1 MNINNDY
8 YLSADKYRSL
18 VERGFDFSE
27 THQFDG
33 DENSAIAAEQLYKY
47 LPPIAKIDGSDC
59 KAVLTTDWIDDE
71 ELFILSDEIEVS
83 FKRDLKI
90 FDEAFRLQTDIELP
104 IREEVVAELIR
115 SNIRYKKA
123 SESSLEDIRNN
134 HKHKYKYSLS
144 DTFAELLEN
153 WIDNHENQL

>member
-1 MNINNDY
+1 MNFI
-8 YLSADKYRSL
+8 
-18 VERGFDFSE
+18 E
-27 THQFDG
+27 
-33 DENSAIAAEQLYKY
+33 LYKLCKPY
-47 LPPIAKIDGSDC
+47 VEFVEKNKKTIENLTRIDEAED
-59 KAVLTTDWIDDE
+59 IE
-71 ELFILSDEIEVS
+71 ELLILSDEIEVS

-104 IREEVVAELIR
+104 IREEVVTELIR

-153 WIDNHENQL
+153 WIDKHENQL

>member
-8 YLSADKYRSL
+8 YLSADKFRSL

-33 DENSAIAAEQLYKY
+33 DENSAITAEQLYKY

-71 ELFILSDEIEVS
+71 ELFILSYVRIKDTWVCKTFSGDKLTDVLYDAIN
-83 FKRDLKI
+83 F
-90 FDEAFRLQTDIELP
+90 FDSIGVLP
-104 IREEVVAELIR
+104 K
-115 SNIRYKKA
+115 SCYKTEKA
-123 SESSLEDIRNN
+123 
-134 HKHKYKYSLS
+134 
-144 DTFAELLEN
+144 
-153 WIDNHENQL
+153 